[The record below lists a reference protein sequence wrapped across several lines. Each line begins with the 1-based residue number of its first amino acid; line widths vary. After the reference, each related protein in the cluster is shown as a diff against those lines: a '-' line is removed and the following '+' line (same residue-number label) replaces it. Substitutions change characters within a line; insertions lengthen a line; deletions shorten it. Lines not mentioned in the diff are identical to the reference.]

1 VVLHEAMPPRVLVVE
16 DEMMLRMRAVDI
28 VEDAGF
34 TPLEAVNADEALAIL
49 ESRSDIELL
58 FTDIQM
64 PGSMDGLK
72 LAHAVHV
79 RWPSIKIILVSG
91 QLMPAEA
98 EKPANSRFFGKP
110 LEVKQMI
117 AEMQQMIGQGTLR
130 IVPTD
135 ISVLTADSAQVEP
148 HSHPDVSGPTTNIS
162 KEFLTAEIDSLRLL
176 LEQAGIDAKVLL
188 AQAGIDAKERE
199 AADKLQKLILE
210 ELHHRIK
217 NTLATVSAIASQS
230 LRTATSIEHGQ
241 NAIEGRLGALGRAHD
256 LLLQARWANSDLAST
271 IAGATAP
278 YDNEGTTRISIAG
291 PDIKITSGAVI
302 ALAMT
307 LNELCTNTTKF
318 GALSVP
324 GGSIEVVWK
333 IDEGRQRLHLT
344 WIEKDGPPV
353 RAPQRQ
359 SFGTRL
365 MGSLGQQLKGDVQLA
380 YAPTGFMYVLD
391 VPMTSL
397 VEQPAKDAS
406 GRLSGL

>member
-1 VVLHEAMPPRVLVVE
+1 MATGSIPANVLVVE
-16 DEMMLRMRAVDI
+16 DEMMLRMRAVDM

-34 TPLEAVNADEALAIL
+34 NPIEAVNADDALAIL

-72 LAHAVHV
+72 LANAVHE
-79 RWPSIKIILVSG
+79 RWPLIKIILVSG
-91 QLMPAEA
+91 QLKLTDSD
-98 EKPANSRFFGKP
+98 KPADSRFFGKP
-110 LEVKQMI
+110 IEVKQMI
-117 AEMQQMIGQGTLR
+117 AEMQDMIGKGALK
-130 IVPTD
+130 IVP
-135 ISVLTADSAQVEP
+135 SGVSALIEKALHFELNGKVAKPGAPGSTQ
-148 HSHPDVSGPTTNIS
+148 
-162 KEFLTAEIDSLRLL
+162 EFLTAENDSLRLL

-217 NTLATVSAIASQS
+217 NTLATVSAIAAQS

-241 NAIEGRLGALGRAHD
+241 HAIEGRLVALGRAHD
-256 LLLQARWANSDLAST
+256 LLLQARWANASLEHT
-271 IAGATAP
+271 IRGATEP
-278 YDNEGTTRISIAG
+278 YVTIGSGRISISG
-291 PDIKITSGAVI
+291 PDIRITSGAVI

-324 GGSIEVVWK
+324 TGRIEIVWK
-333 IDEGRQRLHLT
+333 IDEAMQRLHLT
-344 WIEKDGPPV
+344 WSEKSGPAV
-353 RAPQRQ
+353 HAPSRQ

-365 MGSLGQQLKGDVQLA
+365 IGSLGQQLKGEVQLS
-380 YAPTGFMYVLD
+380 YDPTGFVYVLN
-391 VPMTSL
+391 VPMASL
-397 VEQPAKDAS
+397 VAPA
-406 GRLSGL
+406 